1 MRLCR
6 AEVDPGQ
13 PQYSGHPENM
23 EVATKGASAERPGEL
38 FSSPPAACEVLR
50 ALWPVRVFEDG
61 PFQPGAR
68 SAERQEMGPPSNI
81 QFPRADCRLPGNQS
95 RPTSPGVQLG
105 NAANLTLQT
114 GSAPVRSAWEQSRPL
129 PVPPPCSVHRAP
141 GPQAAVLSPAQGS
154 AP

>member
-61 PFQPGAR
+61 PFQPGVELGVLNAR
-68 SAERQEMGPPSNI
+68 RWGLPPTFSSQE
-81 QFPRADCRLPGNQS
+81 
-95 RPTSPGVQLG
+95 
-105 NAANLTLQT
+105 LTAGFQGT
-114 GSAPVRSAWEQSRPL
+114 RVAPL
-129 PVPPPCSVHRAP
+129 PRGYSWAMR
-141 GPQAAVLSPAQGS
+141 QI
-154 AP
+154 